1 MTNKPTK
8 SSRGS
13 KKTTDKENAT
23 PNDDGAAA
31 AE

>member
-1 MTNKPTK
+1 MTNKPAK

-13 KKTTDKENAT
+13 KKATDKENAT
-23 PNDDGAAA
+23 PDDGAAA